1 MFVVNYNIK
10 HKWLKM
16 KIKNIFKIRTLFASV
31 FLLLFVFLVFVL
43 FMNQI
48 NKDSEEIGIVKIFEE
63 APVFTTTNLTGESY
77 NIDFSNSSPTIIT
90 FCASW
95 CPPCRKELPILDSVQ
110 KENKNVKIFGINI
123 DEDIEDAKNFVN
135 QYKISF
141 TTLKDDDFIT
151 IKYGVTK
158 IPETFFIN
166 TEGQIISRVSGTLTK
181 EKIISLLDELTK

>member
-1 MFVVNYNIK
+1 MLIVNYNIK

-16 KIKNIFKIRTLFASV
+16 KIKNILKIRTLFASI

-48 NKDSEEIGIVKIFEE
+48 NKDSEEIGVVKVFEK
-63 APVFTTTNLTGESY
+63 APVFTTTNLIGESY
-77 NIDFSNSSPTIIT
+77 DIDFTNSTPTIIT
-90 FCASW
+90 FWASW
-95 CPPCRKELPILDSVQ
+95 CPPCRKELPILDSIQ
-110 KENKNVKIFGINI
+110 KENKNVKILGINI

-166 TEGQIISRVSGTLTK
+166 TEGKIISRVSGTLTK
-181 EKIISLLDELTK
+181 EKIISLLDELTR

>member
-43 FMNQI
+43 FINQI

-63 APVFTTTNLTGESY
+63 APVFTTTNLMGESY
-77 NIDFSNSSPTIIT
+77 NIDFTNSSPTIIT
-90 FCASW
+90 FWASW